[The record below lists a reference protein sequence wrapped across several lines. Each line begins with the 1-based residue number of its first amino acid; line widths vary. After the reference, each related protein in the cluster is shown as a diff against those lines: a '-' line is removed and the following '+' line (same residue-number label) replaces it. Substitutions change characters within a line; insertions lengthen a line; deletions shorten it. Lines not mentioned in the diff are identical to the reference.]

1 MAENA
6 PSSRHLRIDAA
17 ELSGVE
23 MTDDGRRLCLR
34 LRDGAGRQASVS
46 IPVDSV
52 NTVLSAVP
60 RAASELPG
68 GAGQPYTLDGWSIA
82 SADHGLVL
90 TLQLPDGA
98 SIAFAVLPWQI
109 AAMASLAGLDSTPRS
124 RRLN

>member
-1 MAENA
+1 MVENS
-6 PSSRHLRIDAA
+6 PSSLHLRIDAA

-23 MTDDGRRLCLR
+23 ITDDGQRLCLR
-34 LRDGAGRQASVS
+34 LRDRAGRLASVS

-68 GAGQPYTLDGWSIA
+68 GQGEPYPLDGWSLA
-82 SADHGLVL
+82 SVDHGLVL

-98 SIAFAVLPWQI
+98 TIAFAVRPWQI
-109 AAMASLAGLDSTPRS
+109 AAMASLAGLEAAPR
-124 RRLN
+124 RGRLN